1 MKRVGVILG
10 ISALLLLIT
19 VSASASTWLTYRDTV
34 DVASGTVDISLTVW
48 HNQTTTET
56 YRNISL
62 PCQIS
67 ELDSSLT
74 KFAIKAN
81 GGDITYNLDV
91 NGVTIKSSQ
100 TVTDG
105 NWDNTTLAEMISA
118 GVSDSD
124 TYLNFTFSVSADTN
138 IIEIDVYGDD
148 CALTSS
154 WISNHV
160 TVKEKDVTEPE
171 VGTSSTSA
179 FWTVNDSITVTNL
192 GLGYNLYDVNLTLSY
207 PAHKISTPVSYLV
220 WTSIPA
226 DGSGTKYV
234 QYQKYAPYVYKVKD
248 ESEGNSHKAIVYI
261 KTRELLTNCVDWT
274 IDPSDEVYDGAFDT
288 LDTSTLSIEY
298 NNVDMDFTVND
309 DGTITIEDF
318 TVREQYTLNKFVF
331 TWTVAPAV
339 PITPV
344 EVPWYEQTYYGVP
357 LWMIVTA
364 VILIL
369 IAIVAI
375 TRH

>member
-248 ESEGNSHKAIVYI
+248 ESEGNSHKVIVYI

-331 TWTVAPAV
+331 TWTTAPAV

>member
-248 ESEGNSHKAIVYI
+248 ESEGNSHKVIVYI
-261 KTRELLTNCVDWT
+261 KTRELLTNCV
-274 IDPSDEVYDGAFDT
+274 
-288 LDTSTLSIEY
+288 
-298 NNVDMDFTVND
+298 
-309 DGTITIEDF
+309 
-318 TVREQYTLNKFVF
+318 
-331 TWTVAPAV
+331 
-339 PITPV
+339 
-344 EVPWYEQTYYGVP
+344 
-357 LWMIVTA
+357 
-364 VILIL
+364 
-369 IAIVAI
+369 
-375 TRH
+375 